1 MKYNKV
7 GGMVMRF
14 SAEKKK
20 SIFMYILEKIDSGEE
35 QLSKVISETFNIN
48 QNTVHTY
55 LNELLENNIIRRI
68 KRGQYELVSTE
79 NIYTLYR
86 SNGEISSDT
95 YAFNKYFKQYLK
107 GLPQNIYDIWAY
119 AFSEMMNNVMDHSE
133 AEIVSL
139 LVRQNYLNTEVYIS
153 DNGIGIFKKIRDHF
167 DYPSLEEAIAELFKG
182 KLTTDEHNHS
192 GEGIFF
198 SSKAMDTFFIISS
211 GKLFAI
217 NKYDNSDIVD
227 YVEGM
232 FGSIGTIVFMSLSNF
247 SQKRLSEVFD
257 EYSNFDSGF
266 DKTILPLKNIFDT
279 SPVSRSQAK
288 RIVNRLD
295 DFREVILDFEGIE
308 WMGQGFAHQIFV
320 VFAKD
325 HPDVSL
331 VPINMVDSVEKMYN
345 HVRNRS

>member
-1 MKYNKV
+1 MK
-7 GGMVMRF
+7 F

-35 QLSKVISETFNIN
+35 QLSKMISETFNIN

-55 LNELLENNIIRRI
+55 LNELLEKNIIRRI

-95 YAFNKYFKQYLK
+95 YAFNKYFKKYLK
-107 GLPQNIYDIWAY
+107 DMPQNIYDIWAY

-133 AEIVSL
+133 AEIVSF

-153 DNGIGIFKKIRDHF
+153 DNGIGIFKKIMDHF
-167 DYPSLEEAIAELFKG
+167 EYPSLEEAIAELFKG
-182 KLTTDEHNHS
+182 KLTTDEYNHS

-227 YVEGM
+227 YVEER
-232 FGSIGTIVFMSLSNF
+232 FGSIGTIVFMGLSNF

-320 VFAKD
+320 VFAKE
-325 HPDVSL
+325 HPNVSV

-345 HVRNRS
+345 HVKNRSQILYKENAI